1 MGEKLEEYTEVECVQ
16 CKQKFESKDEITE
29 HEESGQECDLCE
41 EWLCDGT
48 SLAKH
53 KKKEHEITSEEGN
66 KEEEMETP
74 VIEIECVQCNMT
86 FESEEEIIEHENY
99 GQECDQC
106 GKWICDGISL
116 KRHNKKEHEITR
128 QKGNKEEDM
137 EIDGTKIE
145 CVECN
150 EKFKSID
157 KIIEHITKNEC
168 GGLTCCETYL
178 RKHMKKEQRNTNEQ
192 DIEKEDNKEENNER
206 KNSET
211 RIMIGDSTN
220 QSNRSEDYDLKNNKT
235 ETLQVSKNC
244 GFKYP
249 SKIKHKRIKHVDN
262 QMNKKE
268 AKLTNTYQKSKW
280 DQGVGIYPLIQLKE
294 VGIKH

>member
-16 CKQKFESKDEITE
+16 CKQKFESEDEITE

-53 KKKEHEITSEEGN
+53 KKREHEITSEEGN

-74 VIEIECVQCNMT
+74 VMEIECMQCNMT
-86 FESEEEIIEHENY
+86 FESEEEIIEHENDS
-99 GQECDQC
+99 QECDQC

-192 DIEKEDNKEENNER
+192 DIEKEDNKEENNRR

-211 RIMIGDSTN
+211 GRMIGELTN
-220 QSNRSEDYDLKNNKT
+220 QSNPSEEYDLKNKKT
-235 ETLQVSKNC
+235 ETRQVSRNYD
-244 GFKYP
+244 FKYP
-249 SKIKHKRIKHVDN
+249 SKMKHERSKHVEN
-262 QMNKKE
+262 QSNKKE
-268 AKLTNTYQKSKW
+268 VKLTNTS
-280 DQGVGIYPLIQLKE
+280 QG
-294 VGIKH
+294 